1 MKIKEIRIDGFGHFN
16 GEELGP
22 LNPSIVIFFGEN
34 EAGKSTILNFI
45 RTTLFGFP
53 TRGRDEHYPPV
64 NGGQHGGR
72 LVVTGSDN
80 VDYIVERYVGPK
92 GGTVKV
98 TGMDGSTYPLSKL
111 KELSGHASKDV
122 FENIFAFSLDE
133 LQSSQI
139 LEDENVNS
147 QIYSAGMGVTNLP
160 NLLDKLENQMNRLYR
175 PRGSAGLVNKCAAD
189 LDEVD
194 KQIRE
199 LTKNSEQYSS
209 YRNQADKAEEIK
221 NELQTK
227 KVTTQKQLTKLTAMK
242 DTWGF
247 YIESVNLRQE
257 LEQFPEYPDMPAN
270 PIAKL
275 ENLLTSRDTAKE
287 EFDSAEL
294 DNSSAKIEY
303 EEIIVNE
310 LIIAD
315 QNSIEDISQRKTSF
329 SNSIKD
335 LPERIAELSGLNKL
349 VDETIKALGEGWDTK
364 RLKSTDLD
372 SIPVSIEID
381 GHRDNMAGD
390 REKVLIEENTVV
402 ERERDF
408 QQFKSD
414 ADSAKSEF
422 SKLPEPKLDPNQLAQ
437 VSEIMN
443 DLESSKKVL
452 ASIQPNTSSEPQTNY
467 LSDFISQKGL
477 PLAIFIGG
485 LFFSIF
491 LLLDKELILG
501 SSFMIIAAVS
511 MIWLLKLQLLPAKKT
526 NAAQQSTDQTISNL
540 KISIEENINS
550 LKTMGLPGES
560 ISDSRKAITEIHSES
575 DRKEKSHEK
584 VISLEEQ
591 VEKSSRQ
598 LSYAKDTLKKS
609 HAKQKGNQEEWRKWL
624 TERDLPDVLTPL
636 AMSDY
641 LGQVKTGKER
651 LLNSETM
658 VERIAAINTD
668 ISEYSSLL
676 IPMAEKH
683 DIELDIE
690 DNNSLLNVAE
700 LLLNELNSER
710 DKNSKK
716 DQKLSDLKKSERNF
730 VKRSQNLET
739 TNQSIESLLEEAS
752 TDTIDEYRNRAE
764 ALSKKNQ
771 LESRLRELELIL
783 QTSSGPGEKYKT
795 FVSELSQTSIE
806 EIDSKLLEIT
816 DQISEIDAAY
826 TQAVEEGAQANQLI
840 DQLIDEDKLSS
851 LQIEKTQLQEQ
862 LRENITLWTKLWLAS
877 DLLRKGRDKFQS
889 ERQPGVIK
897 EAEAFLKTITSGR
910 YKGMYAPIGGDEL
923 TVIDKSDFNKKPDQL
938 SRGTKEQVFLSLR
951 FGLIKEYGE
960 SIDSLPVIVDEV
972 LVNFDPER
980 AVRSCSAFAQLSDT
994 NQIIVFTCHP
1004 EMVDSFKS
1012 VSTDVQVIPIGETS
1026 E

>member
-1 MKIKEIRIDGFGHFN
+1 
-16 GEELGP
+16 
-22 LNPSIVIFFGEN
+22 
-34 EAGKSTILNFI
+34 
-45 RTTLFGFP
+45 
-53 TRGRDEHYPPV
+53 
-64 NGGQHGGR
+64 
-72 LVVTGSDN
+72 
-80 VDYIVERYVGPK
+80 
-92 GGTVKV
+92 
-98 TGMDGSTYPLSKL
+98 
-111 KELSGHASKDV
+111 
-122 FENIFAFSLDE
+122 
-133 LQSSQI
+133 
-139 LEDENVNS
+139 
-147 QIYSAGMGVTNLP
+147 
-160 NLLDKLENQMNRLYR
+160 
-175 PRGSAGLVNKCAAD
+175 
-189 LDEVD
+189 
-194 KQIRE
+194 
-199 LTKNSEQYSS
+199 
-209 YRNQADKAEEIK
+209 
-221 NELQTK
+221 
-227 KVTTQKQLTKLTAMK
+227 
-242 DTWGF
+242 
-247 YIESVNLRQE
+247 
-257 LEQFPEYPDMPAN
+257 
-270 PIAKL
+270 
-275 ENLLTSRDTAKE
+275 
-287 EFDSAEL
+287 
-294 DNSSAKIEY
+294 
-303 EEIIVNE
+303 
-310 LIIAD
+310 
-315 QNSIEDISQRKTSF
+315 
-329 SNSIKD
+329 
-335 LPERIAELSGLNKL
+335 
-349 VDETIKALGEGWDTK
+349 
-364 RLKSTDLD
+364 
-372 SIPVSIEID
+372 
-381 GHRDNMAGD
+381 
-390 REKVLIEENTVV
+390 EKVLIEENTVV

-452 ASIQPNTSSEPQTNY
+452 ASIQPNNSSEPQTNY

-764 ALSKKNQ
+764 
-771 LESRLRELELIL
+771 
-783 QTSSGPGEKYKT
+783 
-795 FVSELSQTSIE
+795 
-806 EIDSKLLEIT
+806 
-816 DQISEIDAAY
+816 
-826 TQAVEEGAQANQLI
+826 
-840 DQLIDEDKLSS
+840 
-851 LQIEKTQLQEQ
+851 
-862 LRENITLWTKLWLAS
+862 
-877 DLLRKGRDKFQS
+877 
-889 ERQPGVIK
+889 
-897 EAEAFLKTITSGR
+897 
-910 YKGMYAPIGGDEL
+910 
-923 TVIDKSDFNKKPDQL
+923 
-938 SRGTKEQVFLSLR
+938 
-951 FGLIKEYGE
+951 
-960 SIDSLPVIVDEV
+960 
-972 LVNFDPER
+972 
-980 AVRSCSAFAQLSDT
+980 
-994 NQIIVFTCHP
+994 
-1004 EMVDSFKS
+1004 
-1012 VSTDVQVIPIGETS
+1012 
-1026 E
+1026 